1 MNVNSLIDTLKQ
13 FVTNLNVRTRD
24 SRTQLIEDIKKA
36 SQDTDWSNLKKKDN

>member
-24 SRTQLIEDIKKA
+24 SRTQLIEDIRKA